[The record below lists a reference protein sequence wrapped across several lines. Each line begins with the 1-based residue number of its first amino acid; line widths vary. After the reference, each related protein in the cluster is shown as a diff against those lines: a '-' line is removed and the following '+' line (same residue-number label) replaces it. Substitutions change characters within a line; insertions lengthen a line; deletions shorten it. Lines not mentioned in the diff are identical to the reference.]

1 MIKYLNYDL
10 ELKFLNYFY
19 WLMVTC
25 TTETNRKPYIYY
37 LLACMLIFGIQSKQV
52 FAQPCNCPAYES
64 QKNVKT
70 KNKNDEK
77 IFLAELENSKNP
89 ICQAKR
95 FEWMVQDML
104 EHSKRIQ
111 NEFIESSLQK
121 TYQIYADNKCP
132 EESYLKYYMLL
143 SLYYHNQSKYEQSV
157 EICLKYLPIAEA
169 NNRYY
174 EQAVCYTVLSS
185 NFNRT
190 KQSAKGLEF
199 AQHAVKLLEN
209 IQNPWEKADVL
220 AKISSRYLW
229 RFQDTQDATLLDS
242 SFLFCTQ
249 QLIIAKRL
257 KDTSILIT
265 AYNRLNGIAYE
276 KHQYPIALKYID
288 SCIQLFRDGA
298 DNSMKATT
306 FGDKADILMELKNF
320 TEAKKYADSCL
331 HYHKLDNY
339 PEYICN
345 AYALLYQVNLAAENY
360 KEAIDDM
367 NHYHDIHDSLT
378 ALSRTKSISELELK
392 YNKVK
397 DEKTILE
404 LAQEKRIYL
413 LISISALLGI
423 FAIVFF
429 FRQQSLKNK
438 QTILETEQRLNR
450 ARMNPHFFFNA
461 LSSLQ
466 TFALQHNDGKAVAI
480 SISKFAHIM
489 RETLESTYK
498 EYVTIDQEITFLTEY
513 MELQKMRFPQK
524 YSYDIDFSNEIEPDE
539 MIIPS
544 MILQPFIENII
555 EHGFTSIDYPGNISI
570 HFSTADKNI
579 YIRIQ
584 DNGTGLDSHTKEKGK
599 HISRASQIIQDR
611 IYLLNQKL
619 KTNANFTI
627 ENNTSEKGVI
637 VQISLPL
644 LFKDEINQI

>member
-1 MIKYLNYDL
+1 
-10 ELKFLNYFY
+10 
-19 WLMVTC
+19 MVIC
-25 TTETNRKPYIYY
+25 TTKTNRRPYIYY
-37 LLACMLIFGIQSKQV
+37 LLACLLTLNMATNKTHAQNCDCNEFESNKASLIHREV
-52 FAQPCNCPAYES
+52 
-64 QKNVKT
+64 
-70 KNKNDEK
+70 DEK
-77 IFLAELENSKNP
+77 IFLKTLENSNNP

-95 FEWMVQDML
+95 FEWLALQKI
-104 EHSKRIQ
+104 EHSTPQKD
-111 NEFIESSLQK
+111 ELIENWLQQA
-121 TYQIYADNKCP
+121 YQIYTKNNCP
-132 EESYLKYYMLL
+132 QVKFLNYYMLL
-143 SLYYHNQSKYEQSV
+143 STYYHNQSNYEKSV
-157 EICLKYLPIAEA
+157 QICLIYLPIAET

-174 EQAVCYTVLSS
+174 EQAICYTILSS

-190 KQSAKGLEF
+190 KQSGKGLEF

-209 IQNPWEKADVL
+209 IQNPSEKADVL

-229 RFQDTQDATLLDS
+229 RYQDTQDKALLDS
-242 SFLFCTQ
+242 SLQFCSQ
-249 QLIIAKRL
+249 QLMIAKNI
-257 KDTSILIT
+257 KDTSMLIT

-276 KHQYPIALKYID
+276 KHQFPLALKYID
-288 SCIQLFRDGA
+288 SCIQLFRDGI
-298 DNSMKATT
+298 DNTMKATT
-306 FGDKADILMELKNF
+306 FGDKADILMELRNY

-331 HYHKLDNY
+331 YYHKLAEY

-345 AYALLYQVNLAAENY
+345 AYALLYQINFGAENY

-378 ALSRTKSISELELK
+378 ALSRTKTISELELK

-397 DEKTILE
+397 DEKTIVE

-413 LISISALLGI
+413 LIAISAILGI
-423 FAIVFF
+423 FTIVFF
-429 FRQQSLKNK
+429 FRQQSFKNK
-438 QTILETEQRLNR
+438 QIILETEQRLNR

-480 SISKFAHIM
+480 SLSKFAHIM

-498 EYVTIDQEITFLTEY
+498 EYVSIDQEITFLTEY

-524 YSYDIDFSNEIEPDE
+524 YSYDIDFSNDIEPDE

-555 EHGFTSIDYPGNISI
+555 EHGFSGIDYPGHISI
-570 HFSTADKNI
+570 HFSCAEKNM

-584 DNGTGLDSHTKEKGK
+584 DNGTGLDSTQKEKGK
-599 HISRASQIIQDR
+599 HISRASQIIKDR

-619 KTNANFTI
+619 KTKANFTL
-627 ENNTSEKGVI
+627 ENNTTEKGVI